1 MAKRLLKFAVDTY
14 PLYVIATILLALL
27 HALIEGAGFSLL
39 LPIIEGLQSPG
50 TIESTH
56 PVSLV
61 LKDILAYFGLPFTLN
76 VLFIAGISLFFFQA
90 VLEYLRVILAATI
103 TERFEIDL
111 RVRLFEKL
119 LYASLEYFHRRKLGD
134 LVNGIV
140 IEAHRSAFAFH
151 HLLGTMI
158 SASLVSVYFFVSL
171 LVSWKLTLLT
181 IAIALPL
188 IYFTRGRR
196 RIVKKGQEI
205 TQANENFQSA
215 TVEFLQGVR
224 EIKIYGLAG
233 EISRIFGRTA
243 TDASR
248 HEKLLNMLNARYA
261 FVYQVIAVA
270 FLFLLGGIG
279 TFVFKV
285 STAEMATLLAIL
297 MRLSPGVTQLQ
308 KSRDNYL
315 GLLSGFEATQKLIKE
330 VEESLLEKGDREQAI
345 VIKELNSSIEVI
357 DGNFAYDGQTEVLKD
372 INIRFDRGKTLAI
385 VGASGAGKS
394 TLVDLVV
401 RFYDPSKGQILVDG
415 ENLKN
420 IDLSA
425 WRNLIGFVSQ
435 EAFLFNDSIYQNIQY
450 GNLQSAHEDV
460 IFAAQRANAH
470 EFIEALPEGYDTI
483 IGDRGV
489 KLSGGQRQR
498 LALARAILR
507 NPPILIL
514 DEATSDLDSK
524 SERLIQD
531 ALEEISH
538 DRTVIVIAHRL
549 STIERADEIIVLDE
563 GLIVERG
570 SHQTLLAQQGKYA
583 EFYNIQ
589 FSNN

>member
-1 MAKRLLKFAVDTY
+1 MKKRLLNYAVGTY
-14 PLYVIATILLALL
+14 PFYVLATIVLALL
-27 HALIEGAGFSLL
+27 HALVEGTGFSLL
-39 LPIIEGLQSPG
+39 LPIIEGLSSPG

-56 PVSLV
+56 PVSIV
-61 LKDILAYFGLPFTLN
+61 LRDIFEYLGLSFTLN
-76 VLFIAGISLFFFQA
+76 VLFVVGISLFFLQA
-90 VLEYLRVILAATI
+90 ILEYLRVILASTI

-119 LYASLEYFHRRKLGD
+119 LNASLEYFHRKKLGD
-134 LVNGIV
+134 IVNGIV
-140 IEAHRSAFAFH
+140 LEAHRSAFAFH

-158 SASLVSVYFFVSL
+158 SGSLVSVYFAVSL

-181 IAIALPL
+181 IVIALPL
-188 IYFTRGRR
+188 VYFTRGRR

-233 EISRIFGRTA
+233 EISKIFGRTA

-248 HEKLLNMLNARYA
+248 QEKLLNMLNARYA

-279 TFVFKV
+279 TFVLQV

-315 GLLSGFEATQKLIKE
+315 GLLSGFEATQKMIKE
-330 VEESLLEKGDREQAI
+330 VDESLLEKGDREEAVAI
-345 VIKELNSSIEVI
+345 KSLNSGIEVI
-357 DGNFAYDGQTEVLKD
+357 DGNFAYDGQSEVLRD
-372 INIRFDRGKTLAI
+372 INICFDRGKTSAI

-401 RFYDPSKGQILVDG
+401 RFYDPTKGQILVDG

-420 IDLSA
+420 IDISS
-425 WRNLIGFVSQ
+425 WRDLIGFVSQ
-435 EAFLFNDSIYQNIQY
+435 EAFLFNDSIFRNIQY
-450 GNLQSAHEDV
+450 GNLQSTQRDV
-460 IFAAQRANAH
+460 IYAAQRANAH
-470 EFIEALPEGYDTI
+470 EFIEALPDGYDTI

-531 ALEEISH
+531 ALEEISQ

-563 GLIVERG
+563 GQIVERG
-570 SHQTLLAQQGKYA
+570 SHHSLLARQGEYA

-589 FSNN
+589 FSDN

>member
-1 MAKRLLKFAVDTY
+1 
-14 PLYVIATILLALL
+14 
-27 HALIEGAGFSLL
+27 
-39 LPIIEGLQSPG
+39 
-50 TIESTH
+50 
-56 PVSLV
+56 
-61 LKDILAYFGLPFTLN
+61 
-76 VLFIAGISLFFFQA
+76 
-90 VLEYLRVILAATI
+90 
-103 TERFEIDL
+103 
-111 RVRLFEKL
+111 
-119 LYASLEYFHRRKLGD
+119 
-134 LVNGIV
+134 
-140 IEAHRSAFAFH
+140 
-151 HLLGTMI
+151 MI
-158 SASLVSVYFFVSL
+158 SGSLVSVYFAVSL

-181 IAIALPL
+181 IVIALPL
-188 IYFTRGRR
+188 VYFTRGRR

-233 EISRIFGRTA
+233 EISKIFGRTA

-248 HEKLLNMLNARYA
+248 QEKLLNMLNARYA

-279 TFVFKV
+279 TFVLQV

-315 GLLSGFEATQKLIKE
+315 GLLSGFEATQKMIKE
-330 VEESLLEKGDREQAI
+330 VDESLLEKGDREEAVAI
-345 VIKELNSSIEVI
+345 KSLNSGIEVI
-357 DGNFAYDGQTEVLKD
+357 DGNFAYDGQSEVLRD
-372 INIRFDRGKTLAI
+372 INICFDRGKTSAI

-401 RFYDPSKGQILVDG
+401 RFYDPTKGQILVDG

-420 IDLSA
+420 IDISS
-425 WRNLIGFVSQ
+425 WRDLIGFVSQ
-435 EAFLFNDSIYQNIQY
+435 EAFLFNDSIFRNIQY
-450 GNLQSAHEDV
+450 GNLQSTQRDV
-460 IFAAQRANAH
+460 IYAAQRANAH
-470 EFIEALPEGYDTI
+470 EFIEALPDGYDTI

-531 ALEEISH
+531 ALEEISQ

-563 GLIVERG
+563 GQIVERG
-570 SHQTLLAQQGKYA
+570 SHHSLLARQGEYA

-589 FSNN
+589 FSDN